1 MNPELL
7 LPAAFLAGFF
17 GSTHCLGMCGAIV
30 VLFEEKSQTTF
41 AGGRRRLMYNGGR
54 LGFYLLLGAIA
65 AGGGSLLVKS
75 AGADNALVLLRI
87 LAALL
92 VIALGLNL
100 LLDWRN
106 LQFLE
111 RGGALLWRRIAPLTR
126 HVLPISTPAR
136 ALGAGFVWGALPC
149 GLVYSAVAMAAVSGT
164 VVSGMQ
170 VMLLFWL
177 GTLPALWLAGA
188 SAMKLSTW
196 SKQRIARRV
205 GGSILVAIGLV
216 ALAFPLQRMSGG
228 AHTAHGGISEIDAS
242 SK

>member
-30 VLFEEKSQTTF
+30 VLFEERSQTTF
-41 AGGRRRLMYNGGR
+41 AGGWRRLLYNSGR

-65 AGGGSLLVKS
+65 AGGGSLIVKS
-75 AGADNALVLLRI
+75 AGADNALVLLRV

-126 HVLPISTPAR
+126 HVLPVSTPAR
-136 ALGAGFVWGALPC
+136 ALAAGFVWGALPC

-164 VVSGMQ
+164 VVSGML

-177 GTLPALWLAGA
+177 GTLPGLWLAGA
-188 SAMKLSTW
+188 SAVKLSAW
-196 SKQRIARRV
+196 RKQRIARRV
-205 GGSILVAIGLV
+205 GGSVLVAIGIA
-216 ALAFPLQRMSGG
+216 ALAFPLQHLSGTG
-228 AHTAHGGISEIDAS
+228 HAQHSGPSTHEAN
-242 SK
+242 K